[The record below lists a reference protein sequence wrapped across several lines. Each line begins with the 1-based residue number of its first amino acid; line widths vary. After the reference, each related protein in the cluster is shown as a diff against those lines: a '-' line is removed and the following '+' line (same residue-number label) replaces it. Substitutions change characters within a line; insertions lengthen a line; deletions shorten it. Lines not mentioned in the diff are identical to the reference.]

1 VRLVDPRGLQRRL
14 LYFPSRLPVPPAHE
28 LIAGARDV
36 ALRTDDGLRLGAWLV
51 PESAPAL
58 GVAVLV
64 ANGNAGDR
72 SMRAPLAAALAAE
85 GLTVLLF
92 DYRGYGGNHGRP
104 TERGLAL
111 DALAARRAL
120 LEECPLPGQC
130 LLYYGESLG
139 TAVVAQLAARHPPAG
154 LVLRSPFVD
163 LASVGRVHYPFLPV
177 GRLLLDRYPL
187 AARLAEVDVPVTV
200 VYGTR
205 DSIIPPEQSLE
216 VARAAR
222 GPSRT
227 VRIPGADHNDPALVD
242 GPQVVGAVVGMAELV
257 RREP

>member
-14 LYFPSRLPVPPAHE
+14 LYFPSRLPVAPAGE

-51 PESAPAL
+51 PASDPAL
-58 GVAVLV
+58 AVAVLV

-85 GLTVLLF
+85 GLAVLLF
-92 DYRGYGGNHGRP
+92 DYRGYGGNPGRP

-120 LEECPLPGQC
+120 LEECALPEQR
-130 LLYYGESLG
+130 LLYYGESVG
-139 TAVVAQLAARHPPAG
+139 TG

-187 AARLAEVDVPVTV
+187 AAHLAEVDVPVTV

-205 DSIIPPEQSLE
+205 DSIIPPEQSRE
-216 VARAAR
+216 VARAAG
-222 GPSRT
+222 GPTRT

-242 GPQVVGAVVGMAELV
+242 GPQVVRAVVGMAELV

>member
-1 VRLVDPRGLQRRL
+1 V
-14 LYFPSRLPVPPAHE
+14 
-28 LIAGARDV
+28 IAGARDV
-36 ALRTDDGLRLGAWLV
+36 SLRTADELELGAWLV
-51 PESAPAL
+51 PASDPDR

-85 GLTVLLF
+85 GVAVLLF
-92 DYRGYGGNHGRP
+92 DYRGYGGNPGRP

-111 DALAARRAL
+111 DARAACRAMIEQL
-120 LEECPLPGQC
+120 GVPAQR

-163 LASVGRVHYPFLPV
+163 LASVGRAHYPFLPV

-187 AARLAEVDVPVTV
+187 AAHLAEVDVPTTV
-200 VYGTR
+200 LYGTR
-205 DSIIPPEQSLE
+205 DSIIPPDQSLA

-222 GPSRT
+222 GPTRI
-227 VRIPGADHNDPALVD
+227 VRIQGADHNDPALVD
-242 GPQVVGAVVGMAELV
+242 GPQVIAAVVEMAETI
-257 RREP
+257 RRPT